1 MKKCILRI
9 FNCVLLALYFSSLS
23 VYAYSAYGSRGREVS
38 RIQLKLSE
46 LGYYKMECDGVF
58 GSGTEKAVMDFQKNN
73 NLVSDGIAGSRTL
86 LALDVL
92 SESDINLLAAVI
104 NGEARGESYRGQVAV
119 GAVVLNRVKHPA
131 FPDSLNGVVYQKGAF
146 SAVNDGQIKLK
157 ITESCRR
164 AAVAALKGEDP
175 TNGAI
180 YYYNPKTATCKWIR
194 TRTAVKQI
202 GNHLFC
208 K

>member
-1 MKKCILRI
+1 MKKNITCIFSLVI
-9 FNCVLLALYFSSLS
+9 LIICVSSIS
-23 VYAYSAYGSRGREVS
+23 AGAYSAYGSKGREVT

-46 LGYYKMECDGVF
+46 LGYYFIECDGLF
-58 GSGTEKAVMDFQKNN
+58 GRVTENAVMAFQKDNS
-73 NLVSDGIAGSRTL
+73 LTCDGIAGTKTL
-86 LALDVL
+86 FALDII
-92 SESDINLLAAVI
+92 SENDINLLASVI

-131 FPDSLNGVVYQKGAF
+131 FPDSLRGVVYQKGAF
-146 SAVNDGQIKLK
+146 SAVEDGQIKLK
-157 ITESCRR
+157 ITDSCRR
-164 AAVAALKGEDP
+164 AAIAALEGEDP

-194 TRTAVKQI
+194 TRTAVKEI